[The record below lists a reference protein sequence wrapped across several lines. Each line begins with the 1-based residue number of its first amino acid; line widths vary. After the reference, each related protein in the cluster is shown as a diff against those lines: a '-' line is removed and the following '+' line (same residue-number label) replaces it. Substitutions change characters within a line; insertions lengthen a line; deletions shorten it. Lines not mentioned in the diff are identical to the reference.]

1 MYPVK
6 LKLTNFLSFKELEYD
21 FINGP
26 VLLVGENR
34 TDDGQESNGSGK
46 TAIQSAIEKCWL
58 DYVSREKV
66 RDADLI
72 RRGADMST
80 IESWIHC
87 PIRKQTLYIKRTL
100 TKKGNKLELS
110 LNDQPVSFAT
120 VNDGND
126 YIIDWIGISKEDLSN
141 YYIVNRRRFISF
153 FSSSNTQ
160 KLQLLGRFSNTNFLD
175 KIDVDIKLK
184 IQSYSDR
191 LVDLKNIRAAC
202 DGRIDLLTQ
211 QLSDCTQEK
220 FLADQARRIQERE
233 IEIEEQEAHNIFL
246 ARSTT
251 ECDKKIDGTRKLL
264 EEKKD
269 ELYYITKSLNKEQE
283 KCGSLDDRI
292 STLEKELNDVQ
303 SKEKEKRAAYEDAV
317 DTKNEIV
324 QALADIENRL
334 AGLITCPKCGHRF
347 SLAEDINV
355 ETEEERQ
362 VAIRKLGDDIQ
373 ITLKELFGA
382 WELFQQEIKKKRSE
396 LQEER
401 DKNDEIL
408 RRTAS
413 IKRKIIE
420 VGNNIR
426 IYTESIENEE
436 KRKKQIFEDIR
447 KGEEKIER
455 IKNLIKEMKEEK
467 FEDSWELK
475 NLNEKLKEEKRYQ
488 GINAKEIEEKEE
500 ELRIAQE
507 WLIQYKEF
515 RMYLANISIKE
526 IQARCNEVLKEMDS
540 DLLVSIDG
548 FKKKADGTLKDEITP
563 TIIRAEALPFG
574 LFSGG
579 ERGRLEYAMMLALQ
593 GMINKSNPHGGLSFL
608 FTDEIAE
615 GIDALGLKLLIKSLD
630 KFNFPI
636 LITTHVVNQAVGS
649 KTLKV
654 IKENNVSRIE
664 L

>member
-191 LVDLKNIRAAC
+191 LADLKNIRAAC

-211 QLSDCTQEK
+211 QLSDCTKEK
-220 FLADQARRIQERE
+220 FLADQDRRIQERE
-233 IEIEEQEAHNIFL
+233 GEIEEQEAHNIFL
-246 ARSTT
+246 ACSIT

-303 SKEKEKRAAYEDAV
+303 SKEKEKRAAYEEAV
-317 DTKNEIV
+317 DTRNEII

-373 ITLKELFGA
+373 VTLKELLGA

-426 IYTESIENEE
+426 IHTESIENEE

-475 NLNEKLKEEKRYQ
+475 NLNEKLKEEKKYQ
-488 GINAKEIEEKEE
+488 DINAKEIEEKEE

-563 TIIRAEALPFG
+563 TIIRAESLPFG

>member
-303 SKEKEKRAAYEDAV
+303 SKEKEKRAAYEEAV

-373 ITLKELFGA
+373 ITLNELFGA

-447 KGEEKIER
+447 KGEENIER
-455 IKNLIKEMKEEK
+455 IKNLIKTMKEEK

-475 NLNEKLKEEKRYQ
+475 NLNEKLKEEEKYRD
-488 GINAKEIEEKEE
+488 INVKEIEEKEE

-593 GMINKSNPHGGLSFL
+593 GMINKSNPYGGLSFL

-636 LITTHVVNQAVGS
+636 LITTHVVNQSVGS

>member
-191 LVDLKNIRAAC
+191 LADLKNIRAAC

-220 FLADQARRIQERE
+220 FLADQGRRIQERE
-233 IEIEEQEAHNIFL
+233 VEIEEQEAHNIFL
-246 ARSTT
+246 ACSIT
-251 ECDKKIDGTRKLL
+251 ECDKKIDGIRKLL

-303 SKEKEKRAAYEDAV
+303 SKEKEKRAAYEEAV

-355 ETEEERQ
+355 ETEEERR

-373 ITLKELFGA
+373 ITLKELLGA

-426 IYTESIENEE
+426 IHTESIENEE

-475 NLNEKLKEEKRYQ
+475 NLNEKLKEEKKYQ

-563 TIIRAEALPFG
+563 TIIRAESLPFG

-593 GMINKSNPHGGLSFL
+593 GVINKSNPNGGLSFL

>member
-175 KIDVDIKLK
+175 KIDMDIKLK

-191 LVDLKNIRAAC
+191 LADLKNIRAAC

-211 QLSDCTQEK
+211 QLNDCTQEK
-220 FLADQARRIQERE
+220 FLADQERRIQERE
-233 IEIEEQEAHNIFL
+233 GEIEEHETHNIFL
-246 ARSTT
+246 ACSIT

-292 STLEKELNDVQ
+292 STLEKELDDVQ
-303 SKEKEKRAAYEDAV
+303 SKEKEKRAAYEEAV

-373 ITLKELFGA
+373 ITLKELLGA

-408 RRTAS
+408 RRIAS

-420 VGNNIR
+420 VGNNIT
-426 IYTESIENEE
+426 IHTESIENEE

-447 KGEEKIER
+447 KGEEKLER

-526 IQARCNEVLKEMDS
+526 IQARCNEVLREMDS

>member
-447 KGEEKIER
+447 KGEENIER
-455 IKNLIKEMKEEK
+455 IKNLIKTMKEEK

-475 NLNEKLKEEKRYQ
+475 NLNEKLKEEGKYRD
-488 GINAKEIEEKEE
+488 INVKEIEEKEE

>member
-362 VAIRKLGDDIQ
+362 VTIRKLGDDIQ

-447 KGEEKIER
+447 KGEENIER
-455 IKNLIKEMKEEK
+455 IKNLIKTMKEEK

-475 NLNEKLKEEKRYQ
+475 NLNEKLKEEGKYRD
-488 GINAKEIEEKEE
+488 INVKKIEEKEE

-563 TIIRAEALPFG
+563 TIIRAESLPFG

>member
-191 LVDLKNIRAAC
+191 LADLKNIRAAC

-220 FLADQARRIQERE
+220 FLADQERRIQERE
-233 IEIEEQEAHNIFL
+233 GEIEEQETHNIFL
-246 ARSTT
+246 ACSIT
-251 ECDKKIDGTRKLL
+251 ECDKKIDGIRKLL

-283 KCGSLDDRI
+283 KRGSLDDRV

-303 SKEKEKRAAYEDAV
+303 SKEKEKRAAYEEAV

-373 ITLKELFGA
+373 ITLNELFGA

-447 KGEEKIER
+447 KGEENIER
-455 IKNLIKEMKEEK
+455 IKNLIKTMKEEK

-475 NLNEKLKEEKRYQ
+475 NLNEKLKEEGKYRD
-488 GINAKEIEEKEE
+488 INVKEIEEKEE

-593 GMINKSNPHGGLSFL
+593 GMINKSNPNGGLSFL